1 MAEKIW
7 LKSYPQGVPAEVD
20 LTAYQSVK
28 DIIEQSCH
36 RFRDL
41 AAYSNMGATLTYAD
55 IDQYSYYFAAY
66 LQKVVGIKKGDRVA
80 IMMPNLLQYPIAL
93 FGILRAGGVVVNV
106 NPLYTPRELEHQLKD
121 SGARTIIILENFAHT
136 LEEVRA
142 AVPVETIIT
151 TRIGDMLP
159 ALKRTLVNLVVKHVK
174 KMVPSFSLPEAN
186 DFRHA
191 LNEGKWHSLDKVEVG
206 HDDIAFLQYTGGT
219 TGVAKG
225 AVLTNRNMVANMQ
238 QAHAWL
244 GEQIEAALGDG
255 ARWGL
260 RIAYSAEGE
269 PLETAGGI
277 VRALP
282 LLGDA
287 PFLVINGDVWCDFD
301 VAGLALAAGD
311 LASLVLVAN
320 PAHHPE
326 GDFVLAAEGRVHAS
340 GAPGQPPRLTFA
352 GISLL
357 SPALFQGLPQG
368 PRPLAP
374 LLVEAMHQ
382 GRVGGVL
389 HRGRWVDVGTP
400 QRLAELDRAL
410 QQAPGH
416 H

>member
-1 MAEKIW
+1 MRAMI
-7 LKSYPQGVPAEVD
+7 
-20 LTAYQSVK
+20 
-28 DIIEQSCH
+28 
-36 RFRDL
+36 L
-41 AAYSNMGATLTYAD
+41 AAGLGTRMRPLTDCLPKPLLAVGD
-55 IDQYSYYFAAY
+55 KPLIVWHLERLAAAGITE
-66 LQKVVGIKKGDRVA
+66 VVI
-80 IMMPNLLQYPIAL
+80 N
-93 FGILRAGGVVVNV
+93 
-106 NPLYTPRELEHQLKD
+106 
-121 SGARTIIILENFAHT
+121 
-136 LEEVRA
+136 
-142 AVPVETIIT
+142 
-151 TRIGDMLP
+151 
-159 ALKRTLVNLVVKHVK
+159 
-174 KMVPSFSLPEAN
+174 
-186 DFRHA
+186 
-191 LNEGKWHSLDKVEVG
+191 
-206 HDDIAFLQYTGGT
+206 
-219 TGVAKG
+219 
-225 AVLTNRNMVANMQ
+225 
-238 QAHAWL
+238 HAWL